1 MRSCLVVWQTA
12 FQRSICLEEM
22 VQLIESLQEATDR
35 GEVCREAEWGSDE
48 QVTTNV
54 RHVTTPLVSVGTIS

>member
-1 MRSCLVVWQTA
+1 
-12 FQRSICLEEM
+12 

-48 QVTTNV
+48 
-54 RHVTTPLVSVGTIS
+54 